1 VIQHYLCDLSQDH
14 GLLEEKEEEEGEE
27 KEIEDAKKTVK
38 SRARSLLI
46 RLRGKEGQRSLK
58 VRPG

>member
-1 VIQHYLCDLSQDH
+1 
-14 GLLEEKEEEEGEE
+14 
-27 KEIEDAKKTVK
+27 VK

-58 VRPG
+58 VRPGWVHA